1 VLLWHSQ
8 GLQGRRDLCI
18 TCGVVFKLY
27 VAGAVGFLLIA
38 SVQFAAWQCLTC
50 HLLQVLNNE
59 AVVYGGVGSRM
70 MRFSRREFLGLA
82 GALGLGCC
90 AWGTD
95 ENGASKSFSVAAIN
109 DIHVVDAASVALLA
123 RAVERI
129 NALPDIR
136 LTVVLGDISMNG
148 KREQLDLAKKA
159 LDRLARPYAAVPG
172 NHEALT
178 KGTLPYAAYT
188 RAFKERSWVRHEE
201 GWFLIGL
208 DSCEGGAV
216 DVKIRLSR
224 VAWLSEQLQ
233 KIPTDRPIAL
243 FAHHPFN
250 PHSSAYR
257 VRNADKVLALFSN
270 HQLKLVASG
279 HWHGNQVETQD
290 GILFT
295 TTACC
300 STTRDNHDLTPA
312 KGFRLF
318 HFGKDNVETEFVAVE
333 VPARN

>member
-1 VLLWHSQ
+1 M
-8 GLQGRRDLCI
+8 I
-18 TCGVVFKLY
+18 
-27 VAGAVGFLLIA
+27 
-38 SVQFAAWQCLTC
+38 
-50 HLLQVLNNE
+50 
-59 AVVYGGVGSRM
+59 
-70 MRFSRREFLGLA
+70 RFSRRKFLGLA

-90 AWGTD
+90 AWGAD
-95 ENGASKSFSVAAIN
+95 EKGASKSFSVAAIN
-109 DIHVVDAASVALLA
+109 DIHVVDAASVALLD
-123 RAVERI
+123 RAVETI
-129 NALPDIR
+129 NGLPDIR
-136 LTVVLGDISMNG
+136 LTVILGDITADG
-148 KREQLDLAKKA
+148 KREEFELAKQA
-159 LDRLARPYAAVPG
+159 LDRLARPYMAVPG
-172 NHEALT
+172 NHDVMG
-178 KGTLPYAAYT
+178 KGVRAYAEYS
-188 RAFKERSWVRHEE
+188 RDFKERSWMRHEE
-201 GWFLIGL
+201 GWFFIGL

-216 DVKIRLSR
+216 DVKIPLSR

-250 PHSSAYR
+250 LHSSAYR

-279 HWHGNQVETQD
+279 HWHGNQVEKLN
-290 GILFT
+290 GVLFT

-318 HFGKDNVETEFVAVE
+318 HFSDDNVETEFIAVE

>member
-1 VLLWHSQ
+1 M
-8 GLQGRRDLCI
+8 I
-18 TCGVVFKLY
+18 
-27 VAGAVGFLLIA
+27 
-38 SVQFAAWQCLTC
+38 
-50 HLLQVLNNE
+50 
-59 AVVYGGVGSRM
+59 
-70 MRFSRREFLGLA
+70 RFSRREFLGLA
-82 GALGLGCC
+82 GSLGFGWW
-90 AWGTD
+90 AWGSD
-95 ENGASKSFSVAAIN
+95 EKIAPKGFSIAAIN
-109 DIHVVDAASVALLA
+109 DTHVTDADSVVLLDK
-123 RAVERI
+123 AVQRI
-129 NALPDIR
+129 NGSPAIR
-136 LTVVLGDISMNG
+136 LTVVLGDISADG
-148 KREQLDLAKKA
+148 KREEFDLAKKA
-159 LDRLARPYAAVPG
+159 LDRLARPYMAVPG
-172 NHEALT
+172 NHDVMGRGVRA
-178 KGTLPYAAYT
+178 YAEYS
-188 RAFKERSWVRHEE
+188 RDFKERSWVRQED
-201 GWFLIGL
+201 GWSFIGL

-216 DVKIRLSR
+216 DVKIPLSR
-224 VAWLSEQLQ
+224 VTWLHEQLQ

-250 PHSSAYR
+250 PHSLAYR